1 MSQTLNKLEK
11 KIVNI
16 AKLLDENTKKHPYK
30 LVAIVPDSRDYA
42 GRVTYT
48 HYTFK
53 QLSEQSDIFACG
65 LEHFGIKK
73 GDKVVLMVKP
83 SLDFFVTAFGLF
95 KAGVVPVLVDPGI
108 GTKNMGV
115 CIAEVDPTGFI
126 GIAKAHVGRIL
137 FKWGKKTIKHLITVG
152 KKGPWG
158 GVTLEDILEKGKQN
172 FNPEKLLKNEPEDMA
187 CIAFTSGSTGVPKG
201 VVYNH
206 TNFISQIQILHNVYD
221 TSEGTVDLPTLPL
234 FALFSPVVGITAV
247 IPDMDFTKPAEADP
261 KKIIEA
267 IENFGI
273 RSMFGSPALLNTLS
287 RYGVANNIKLPTLKR
302 VISAGAPVP
311 STLQERFQKIL
322 SEDADIYT
330 PYGATE
336 CLPISWITHK
346 EILSETRF
354 LTDKGKGVCIGKPAK
369 DVDVRIIKVTDEPIE
384 NYTEDIKL
392 KTGEI
397 GEILV
402 KGDNV
407 TLYYYNREQSTK
419 LAKIKDSDG
428 AIMHRMGDVGYYDEQ
443 GRLWFCG
450 RKAHRVIT
458 KDETLFTIPCE
469 AIYNTHPDVYR
480 SALAGITKNGQVE
493 AVMCIELEPESKNK
507 DKEKI
512 KKELI
517 EIASKFEHTKNI
529 KHVLFHD
536 AFPVDIRHNSKIFRE
551 KLAVWA
557 SEVIK

>member
-1 MSQTLNKLEK
+1 
-11 KIVNI
+11 
-16 AKLLDENTKKHPYK
+16 
-30 LVAIVPDSRDYA
+30 AIVPEGRDFS

-53 QLSEQSDIFACG
+53 QLSDQSDIFACG
-65 LEHFGIKK
+65 LEHVGIKK

-115 CIAEVDPTGFI
+115 CIQEVDPTGFI
-126 GIAKAHVGRIL
+126 GIAKAHVGRLI
-137 FKWGKKTIKHLITVG
+137 FKWGKKTIKNLITVG

-158 GVTLEDILEKGKQN
+158 GVTLDEVLEKGKQH
-172 FNPEKLLKNEPEDMA
+172 FDSSKLLQNKAEDMA

-206 TNFISQIQILHNVYD
+206 TNFISQLRILSNVYD
-221 TSEGTVDLPTLPL
+221 TSEGTIDLPTLPL
-234 FALFSPVVGITAV
+234 FALFSPVMGITAV
-247 IPDMDFTKPAEADP
+247 IPDMDFTKPANADP

-273 RSMFGSPALLNTLS
+273 RSMFGSPALINTLS

-302 VISAGAPVP
+302 IISAGAPVP
-311 STLQERFQKIL
+311 AVLQERFSKML
-322 SEDADIYT
+322 EDDADIYT

-336 CLPISWITHK
+336 CLPIAWTTHK
-346 EILSETRF
+346 EILSDTRF
-354 LTDKGKGVCIGKPAK
+354 LTDKGKGVCIGKPSEEL
-369 DVDVRIIKVTDEPIE
+369 DVRIIKITDEPIE
-384 NYTEDIKL
+384 NYTDDLKL
-392 KTGEI
+392 KTGEV

-402 KGDNV
+402 KGENV
-407 TLYYYNREQSTK
+407 TLYYYNREESTK

-428 AIMHRMGDVGYYDEQ
+428 VIMHRMGDVGYYDEQ

-458 KDETLFTIPCE
+458 KEETLFTIPCE

-480 SALAGITKNGQVE
+480 SALVGITKNGQVE
-493 AVMCIELEPESKNK
+493 SVMCIELEPESKNK

-512 KKELI
+512 KKELV
-517 EIASKFEHTKNI
+517 EIASKFDHTKNI
-529 KHVLFHD
+529 KHILFHD
-536 AFPVDIRHNSKIFRE
+536 SFPVDIRHNSKIFRE

-557 SEVIK
+557 NEVIK

>member
-1 MSQTLNKLEK
+1 VTSSFTQTKRNV
-11 KIVNI
+11 VNI
-16 AKLLDENTKKHPYK
+16 GKILDDNTIKHPYK
-30 LVAIVPDSRDYA
+30 LVAIVPEGRDSL
-42 GRVTYT
+42 GRATYT

-53 QLSEQSDIFACG
+53 QLSKQSDIFACG
-65 LEHFGIKK
+65 LEHVGIKK

-115 CIAEVDPTGFI
+115 CIDEVKPTGFI
-126 GIAKAHVGRIL
+126 GIGKAHIGRIL
-137 FKWGKKTIKHLITVG
+137 FKWGKKSIKNLITVG
-152 KKGPWG
+152 KKGPWS
-158 GVTLEDILEKGKQN
+158 GVTLNEVLEQGKKN
-172 FNPEKLLKNEPEDMA
+172 FNPEKLLQNNPDDMA

-206 TNFISQIQILHNVYD
+206 TNFISQLSIMKNVYD
-221 TSEGTVDLPTLPL
+221 TSEGTIDLPTLPL
-234 FALFSPVVGITAV
+234 FALFSPVMGITAV
-247 IPDMDFTKPAEADP
+247 IPDMDFTKPAQADP

-273 RSMFGSPALLNTLS
+273 RSMFGSPALINTIS
-287 RYGVANNIKLPTLKR
+287 RYGVANNIKLTTLKR
-302 VISAGAPVP
+302 IISAGAPVP
-311 STLQERFQKIL
+311 AVLQERFAKML
-322 SEDADIYT
+322 EDDADIYT

-336 CLPISWITHK
+336 CLPVSWITHK
-346 EILSETRF
+346 EILNETRF
-354 LTDKGKGVCIGKPAK
+354 LTDKGKGVCIGKPS
-369 DVDVRIIKVTDEPIE
+369 DDLEVTIIKITDDPIE
-384 NYTEDIKL
+384 NLTDDIKL
-392 KTGEI
+392 NNGELGEI
-397 GEILV
+397 IV

-407 TLYYYNREQSTK
+407 TLSYYNRDKSTK
-419 LAKIKDSDG
+419 LAKIKDKDNKT
-428 AIMHRMGDVGYYDEQ
+428 IHRMGDVGYYDEK

-450 RKAHRVIT
+450 RKSHRVVT

-469 AIYNTHPDVYR
+469 AIYNTHSDVYR

-493 AVMCIELEPESKNK
+493 PVMCIELEPESKNK

-517 EIASKFEHTKNI
+517 EIASKFDHTKNI

-557 SEVIK
+557 SEVVK